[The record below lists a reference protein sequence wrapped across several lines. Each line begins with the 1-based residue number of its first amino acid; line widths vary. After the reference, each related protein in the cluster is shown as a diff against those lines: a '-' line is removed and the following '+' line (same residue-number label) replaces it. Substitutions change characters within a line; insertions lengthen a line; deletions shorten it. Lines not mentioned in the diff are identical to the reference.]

1 LWTGSL
7 FDRINRKYILATHPD
22 SKTNLTARIIL
33 GLIVLSAIFAFASAI
48 FGSFEQAS
56 ASVVSLFLLL
66 AIYFQFK
73 DSLKTFTFTCLV
85 FAFFLASLVYPN
97 AFLAVGGFDQRTLI
111 VPLIQ
116 IIMFGM
122 GATLNLRDF
131 SNALKM
137 PRAVFIGMVLQFAV
151 MPATG
156 WALAL
161 SFGFEAEVAAGIILI
176 GSCPGGVASNVMTYL
191 AQGNVALSVTMTAC
205 STALAPFMTPL
216 LMKLLAGRMIEIDT
230 LGMFLSIVNLI
241 ILPIAAGLAIHYL
254 LNSKIK
260 GAIWRPI
267 SLALALLCYILGQS
281 EIGMSAQI
289 TSLAAAF
296 LIMSILQRQWLEKG
310 LPLLSM
316 IGICYIVAIIAANTR
331 DSIMAVGLGLFVA
344 AIIHNS
350 IGYISGYGIA
360 RLSRL
365 PEKDCRTVA
374 FEVGLQNG
382 GMGSALAMSVLKSS
396 NAALG
401 SVIFGTWMNLSGSM
415 LASWWKGRPSDPPED
430 KAS

>member
-1 LWTGSL
+1 
-7 FDRINRKYILATHPD
+7 
-22 SKTNLTARIIL
+22 
-33 GLIVLSAIFAFASAI
+33 
-48 FGSFEQAS
+48 
-56 ASVVSLFLLL
+56 
-66 AIYFQFK
+66 
-73 DSLKTFTFTCLV
+73 
-85 FAFFLASLVYPN
+85 
-97 AFLAVGGFDQRTLI
+97 
-111 VPLIQ
+111 
-116 IIMFGM
+116 
-122 GATLNLRDF
+122 
-131 SNALKM
+131 
-137 PRAVFIGMVLQFAV
+137 
-151 MPATG
+151 
-156 WALAL
+156 
-161 SFGFEAEVAAGIILI
+161 
-176 GSCPGGVASNVMTYL
+176 
-191 AQGNVALSVTMTAC
+191 
-205 STALAPFMTPL
+205 
-216 LMKLLAGRMIEIDT
+216 MIEIDT